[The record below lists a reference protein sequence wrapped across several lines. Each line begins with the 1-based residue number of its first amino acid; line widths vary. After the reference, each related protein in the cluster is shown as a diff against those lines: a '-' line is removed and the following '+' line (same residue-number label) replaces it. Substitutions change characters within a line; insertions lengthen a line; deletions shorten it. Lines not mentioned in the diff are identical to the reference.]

1 MNIKQLQELK
11 DTKTIFYQL
20 KVLLH
25 DAIQKCFDLKID
37 INNVEIDYPKSRVFG
52 HLTSNIILQIAKLVG
67 KTPREAAQ
75 QILPYICHE
84 DIDKV
89 EIAGPGFL
97 NFYLKKTF
105 FHKCLRAILEDK
117 DRYGTWDLGQNRVV
131 LMEYGS
137 PNAFKSLS
145 VGHLRNAITGLSLS
159 RLLTCLGYKVVNLNY
174 YSDIGLHVAKSIYMF
189 LRRPLPDDFEVRTTH
204 EKMNYIVE
212 CYVEANKLFDTNPDV
227 KAEIQQINLKI
238 FSKEDD
244 IINETYNKLLQWSL
258 EHQHRDFFQR
268 IGVKFDQE
276 YSESQMSDE
285 AVRLSMELEGRV
297 LIRDDDALVFPG
309 EQYNVNRYVFLSK
322 YGTPTYS
329 AKDMALALKKREDY
343 PNYHFSIVLTSVEQ
357 NDYFKSL
364 IAALCVYDN
373 SFKDKYY
380 HLGYGWLLGMD
391 GKKAST
397 RKGNI
402 VDAVD
407 YLNEAR
413 EISKERIKEDK
424 NYLPQDIDNIAEKVG
439 ISGLKFLFLSHEL
452 HKDIIY
458 NPTVFLDPQG
468 YSGPYILYAYVR
480 AKSILR
486 EANIDSSNFDSSSI
500 NTDYSMSDCEEELLE
515 ILSKFENITFIAG
528 TGLSPHIIANYLF
541 DLAQSFNKFYKENKV
556 LVDNEIVRNFRLAL
570 TIATATV
577 LANGLY
583 LLGIETIDH
592 M

>member
-25 DAIQKCFDLKID
+25 DAMQKCFDLNID

-105 FHKCLRAILEDK
+105 FHECLRAILEDK

-189 LRRPLPDDFEVRTTH
+189 LRRPLPDDFEARTTH

-227 KAEIQQINLKI
+227 KAEIQEINLKI

-258 EHQHRDFFQR
+258 EYQHRDFFQR

-515 ILSKFENITFIAG
+515 ILSRFENITFIAG

-556 LVDNEIVRNFRLAL
+556 LVDNEVVRNFRLAL

>member
-1 MNIKQLQELK
+1 MTIKQLQELS
-11 DTKTIFYQL
+11 DTKTIFYHL
-20 KVLLH
+20 KILLH
-25 DAIQKCFDLKID
+25 DAIKKCFGIEAD
-37 INNVEIDYPKSRVFG
+37 INNIEIDYPKSRIFG
-52 HLTSNIILQIAKLVG
+52 HLTSNIILQIAKIVG
-67 KTPREAAQ
+67 KAPREAAQ
-75 QILPYICHE
+75 QILPYIRHE
-84 DIDKV
+84 DIERV

-97 NFYLKKTF
+97 NFYLNKKF
-105 FHKCLRAILEDK
+105 FLKHLGRILEEK
-117 DRYGTWDLGQNRVV
+117 DGYGSWNLGQNRVV
-131 LMEYGS
+131 LMEFGS

-159 RLLTCLGYKVVNLNY
+159 RLLTFLGYRVVNLNY

-189 LRRPLPDDFEVRTTH
+189 LRRPLPNDFEARTTH
-204 EKMNYIVE
+204 EKMNYIVD
-212 CYVEANKLFDTNPDV
+212 CYVEANQLFETNPDV
-227 KAEIQQINLKI
+227 KSEIQEINLKI
-238 FSKEDD
+238 FSGEDS
-244 IINETYNKLLQWSL
+244 IINETYKKLLQWSL
-258 EHQHRDFFQR
+258 DHQHYDFFER
-268 IGVKFDQE
+268 IGVKFDRE
-276 YSESQMSDE
+276 YSESQMSDA
-285 AVRLSMELEGRV
+285 AVRLSTELEGKV
-297 LIRDDDALVFPG
+297 LIRDDNALVFPG

-364 IAALCVYDN
+364 IAALCVFDN

-407 YLNEAR
+407 YLNEAK
-413 EISKERIKEDK
+413 EIAKERIKDDK
-424 NYLPQDIDNIAEKVG
+424 NYLPQDIDNIAEKIG

-452 HKDIIY
+452 HKDIVY

-486 EANIDSSNFDSSSI
+486 EANIDKFDFDSSGL
-500 NTDYSMSDCEEELLE
+500 NTDYSVSDCEEELLE
-515 ILSKFENITFIAG
+515 ILSKFENITFMAG
-528 TGLSPHIIANYLF
+528 KQLAPHIIANYLF
-541 DLAQSFNKFYKENKV
+541 DLAQSFNKFYKEHKV
-556 LVDNEIVRNFRLAL
+556 LVDNEFVRNFRLSL
-570 TIATATV
+570 TLATATV